1 MKVKKFLLSL
11 ISSILLLLTV
21 SFPVYA
27 SDVSSGT
34 FKIIVD
40 HNNDNGS
47 LRYQAAGLSY
57 SSKPGALYFYFIPSE
72 DGKYYSAY
80 IVSDSGFSLTFCNSG
95 LYTKKP
101 DFSSIDTKKIV
112 GKVNLLNGYYVSS
125 AFSFYRFTSDEY
137 SFDGDLLPIIYWSTS
152 ELPWEKDGFELG
164 KDDSGGGTTSS
175 IVYDSSIPAPQDV
188 KFKSESVGGFLGVG
202 SKWEHTLS
210 WSNGLA
216 SPPLFLRVYSVAEVV
231 FADTGQFFEDSTIP
245 LLSADDKYNASSG
258 RYSVGT
264 DELSSKIMD
273 GTVLNK
279 VLEYRL
285 QFCRYGD
292 DGNLKVGP
300 IATVHVK
307 QNLFGK
313 YDGYTVTTEYPKD
326 DTDLGL
332 SGGLDDEYKDKWTSD
347 GEHYDDYDKDGNL
360 VDSGTSE
367 DSNPIQKLLNSLKNI
382 PNIVNSFFDSLM
394 GLMSGVGQIPS
405 FLSQLF
411 SFLPPDII
419 TVIGLGILL
428 VIVLRIFGR

>member
-1 MKVKKFLLSL
+1 MKVKKFLLGL
-11 ISSILLLLTV
+11 ISSVLLLFSI

-27 SDVSSGT
+27 DESGQY
-34 FKIIVD
+34 FKVIVD
-40 HNNDNGS
+40 FSKASYGYNNYQYTGAFYSGS
-47 LRYQAAGLSY
+47 AKVYCYLVPFLDEKLGYESY
-57 SSKPGALYFYFIPSE
+57 RVYL
-72 DGKYYSAY
+72 
-80 IVSDSGFSLTFCNSG
+80 VSDSAFGAQWSMNGIGGPFTFDNIHPQFTGSA
-95 LYTKKP
+95 TQKKDNVYVLRAGAFAFTP
-101 DFSSIDTKKIV
+101 GSQMDISANMPYIFWGSSEVPWDSDDFVLGD
-112 GKVNLLNGYYVSS
+112 
-125 AFSFYRFTSDEY
+125 
-137 SFDGDLLPIIYWSTS
+137 DGS
-152 ELPWEKDGFELG
+152 
-164 KDDSGGGTTSS
+164 GGTTSS
-175 IVYDSSIPAPQDV
+175 ILYDSSIPAPQNV
-188 KFKSESVGGFLGVG
+188 QFKSESVGGFLGVG

-210 WSNGLA
+210 WSNGVS

-292 DGNLKVGP
+292 DGSLKVGP
-300 IATVHVK
+300 ISTVHVK

-382 PNIVNSFFDSLM
+382 PNIINSFFDSLM

>member
-1 MKVKKFLLSL
+1 MIKRFSVLIMSL
-11 ISSILLLLTV
+11 FFCFSMV
-21 SFPVYA
+21 FVAFA
-27 SDVSSGT
+27 SDSQYTYRIRYG
-34 FKIIVD
+34 
-40 HNNDNGS
+40 HNTS
-47 LRYQAAGLSY
+47 YYYHAGCAFSEGNVYLY
-57 SSKPGALYFYFIPSE
+57 AGRNAGEDIYHNVNLYFVSDTPFTYS
-72 DGKYYSAY
+72 YYRANYSNSTDWENENSYGAKVYTPRQVGNYYLCNMSAY
-80 IVSDSGFSLTFCNSG
+80 QELTYTAPFTFDANLPVIYYDSNDGEPW
-95 LYTKKP
+95 TK
-101 DFSSIDTKKIV
+101 DD
-112 GKVNLLNGYYVSS
+112 
-125 AFSFYRFTSDEY
+125 
-137 SFDGDLLPIIYWSTS
+137 
-152 ELPWEKDGFELG
+152 FELG
-164 KDDSGGGTTSS
+164 KDDSGSGGTTSS
-175 IVYDSSIPAPQDV
+175 IVYDSSIPAPQNV
-188 KFKSESVGGFLGVG
+188 QFKSESVGGFLGVG

-210 WSNGLA
+210 WSNGVA

-367 DSNPIQKLLNSLKNI
+367 DSNPIQNLLNSLKNI
-382 PNIVNSFFDSLM
+382 PNIINSFFDSLM